1 MEKTFEAKLELLQEM
16 IQFVLEHARQVG
28 FDQREMS
35 RIELIA
41 EEVLVNI
48 INYGYTDE
56 PGDIHIDCSAEEDTL
71 KLIVSDKG
79 MPFDPVANAKH
90 IDTKAPLEERTYGG
104 YGIFFILRVMDEVNY
119 KRVEGRNYL
128 IMTKGLKKREFDGS

>member
-1 MEKTFEAKLELLQEM
+1 MEKTFEAKLSFLHEM
-16 IQFVLEHARQVG
+16 IQFVLEQAAQLD

-35 RIELIA
+35 RIELIT

-48 INYGYTDE
+48 IDYGYSDDT
-56 PGDIHIDCSAEEDTL
+56 GKIYIDCSLEGDTL
-71 KLIVSDKG
+71 KLVVSDEG

-90 IDTKAPLEERTYGG
+90 IDIEAPLEERTYGG

-119 KRVEGRNYL
+119 KRVEGKNIL
-128 IMTKGLKKREFDGS
+128 TMTKKPS